1 MPTGRARCCTA
12 TEQMR
17 SHLLLHPLPATAAAA
32 TLFHASSSPSP
43 SHYNSTDLL
52 RFLRRPSARPP
63 PLPPGALPRWDSNA
77 EPIPGGRS
85 AFGLGSEVDDDYD
98 DDDDGAGAGAGARK
112 QRVWWSGYDDEG
124 DGLEF
129 EGDEEF
135 WGFKVLRAFG
145 WMFPAIAISLLL
157 GTGPNAF
164 IMALAV
170 PLGQTLLSLAFE
182 RVWGETSERDSW
194 KPRPQAKTKKKPF
207 VNPRSEGR
215 KSGGKQEN
223 GSANGRNAYQSWATT
238 NASYSKAG
246 SGGRPRFGGWDEL
259 DQKAGTREVPKPE
272 RSRKTYVPSKQSKK
286 GKFSRI
292 GRVRETPLLVR
303 LLIAAFPFL
312 GFWTKL
318 LF

>member
-1 MPTGRARCCTA
+1 
-12 TEQMR
+12 MR
-17 SHLLLHPLPATAAAA
+17 SHLLHPFPTTTTTAS
-32 TLFHASSSPSP
+32 LFHTSSSSPSH
-43 SHYNSTDLL
+43 SGSTNLL
-52 RFLRRPSARPP
+52 RFSRRPSA
-63 PLPPGALPRWDSNA
+63 GALPRRDSNA
-77 EPIPGGRS
+77 EPVPGGRS
-85 AFGLGSEVDDDYD
+85 AFGLGSEFDDDYD
-98 DDDDGAGAGAGARK
+98 ADDGGGGGGFGFDGARK
-112 QRVWWSGYDDEG
+112 QRVWWSGYDDDEG
-124 DGLEF
+124 DGGLEF
-129 EGDEEF
+129 DGDEEF

-182 RVWGETSERDSW
+182 KVWGETSERDSW
-194 KPRPQAKTKKKPF
+194 KPRTRAKTKKKPF
-207 VNPRSEGR
+207 VNPRGEGR

-223 GSANGRNAYQSWATT
+223 GSAHGRNAYQSWATT
-238 NASYSKAG
+238 DGSYSKAG

-259 DQKAGTREVPKPE
+259 DEKAGTREVPKSE
-272 RSRKTYVPSKQSKK
+272 RSQKPYVPSKRSKQSKK

>member
-1 MPTGRARCCTA
+1 MMLHGP

-17 SHLLLHPLPATAAAA
+17 SHLLLHPPPATA
-32 TLFHASSSPSP
+32 TPFLASSSPSH
-43 SHYNSTDLL
+43 SNSTNLL
-52 RFLRRPSARPP
+52 RYWRRRSARPP
-63 PLPPGALPRWDSNA
+63 SPPDALPRWDSNA
-77 EPIPGGRS
+77 EPIPSGRS
-85 AFGLGSEVDDDYD
+85 AFGLDSEVDDDC
-98 DDDDGAGAGAGARK
+98 DDDGGGGFGFNGGRK
-112 QRVWWSGYDDEG
+112 QRVWWSGYDDEVE
-124 DGLEF
+124 DLEF

-135 WGFKVLRAFG
+135 WGFKVLQAFG

-182 RVWGETSERDSW
+182 KVWGESSERDSW
-194 KPRPQAKTKKKPF
+194 KPRPRAKTKKKPF

-215 KSGGKQEN
+215 KSRGEQEN
-223 GSANGRNAYQSWATT
+223 GSADGRNAYQSWVTT
-238 NASYSKAG
+238 DGPYSKAG
-246 SGGRPRFGGWDEL
+246 SGSRRRFGGWDEL
-259 DQKAGTREVPKPE
+259 DEKAGTREVPKGE
-272 RSRKTYVPSKQSKK
+272 RSRKRCVPSKQSKK